1 MPVNGYF
8 TFTINFSSNTYTTAP
23 YDATGAVDYTSL
35 TLQGNAAGSD
45 MDFTQSA
52 FDSHLWYIN
61 SINLQSGDLQFV
73 TNTGSTWGGS
83 TSFSGVA
90 TEGGGPIPVIVQD
103 DYEVWFNDLT
113 GDYIM
118 IPLNL

>member
-1 MPVNGYF
+1 M
-8 TFTINFSSNTYTTAP
+8 
-23 YDATGAVDYTSL
+23 
-35 TLQGNAAGSD
+35 TLQGDAINAD
-45 MDFTQSA
+45 VVMTQSS

-61 SINLQSGDLQFV
+61 SVNLHPGDLQFT
-73 TNTGSTWGGS
+73 TNTGSSWAGS

-90 TEGGGPIPVIVQD
+90 TEGGANIPVVVQD